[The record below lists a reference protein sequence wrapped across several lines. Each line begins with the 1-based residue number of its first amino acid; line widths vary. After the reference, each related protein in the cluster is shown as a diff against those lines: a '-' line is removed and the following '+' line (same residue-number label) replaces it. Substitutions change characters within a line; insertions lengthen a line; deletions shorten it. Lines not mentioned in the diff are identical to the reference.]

1 MTAMT
6 DELSRI
12 ALDGREA
19 VTAALTAWVEVAER
33 YAKNF
38 DAKRPIPAAADAEA
52 FVDTAYDLAGKLLA
66 GQRALTTTVIT
77 SGQEATEAVMERTR
91 AFVPAPRA

>member
-38 DAKRPIPAAADAEA
+38 DAKHPLPAAADAEA
-52 FVDTAYDLAGKLLA
+52 VVDTAYDLAGTLLA
-66 GQRALTTTVIT
+66 GQRAFATTVLT
-77 SGQEATEAVMERTR
+77 SGKEATEAVLERAR
-91 AFVPAPRA
+91 AFVPAPTA